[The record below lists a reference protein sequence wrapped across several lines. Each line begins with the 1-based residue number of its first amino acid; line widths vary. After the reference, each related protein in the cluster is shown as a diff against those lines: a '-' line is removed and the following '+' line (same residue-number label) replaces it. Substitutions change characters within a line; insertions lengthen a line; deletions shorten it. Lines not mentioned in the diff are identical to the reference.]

1 LRLTGQFIRSTNGL
15 RADVEAAKVEAR
27 VFAFFGFALA
37 LGIPDATSSWSPAIA
52 IPVAFLAFTGATP
65 FLWYGAWYAL
75 TLLGFARSQPQAS
88 NRDHRRRCVV
98 CRGQCRLAAAR
109 LEALIAR
116 VEASL
121 YAGAAGGSSASVRR
135 VSRGVEDAVLSD
147 YVVDYECWVLDILA
161 EAWRLGASI
170 PRSVR
175 SRLAGQSVGDLKVL
189 SVVLRELEDELG
201 EIAATD

>member
-1 LRLTGQFIRSTNGL
+1 
-15 RADVEAAKVEAR
+15 
-27 VFAFFGFALA
+27 LA

-52 IPVAFLAFTGATP
+52 IPVAFLAVAGAAP
-65 FLWYGAWYAL
+65 LLWYGAWFAL
-75 TLLGFARSQPQAS
+75 TLLGFAPPKPQAS

-98 CRGQCRLAAAR
+98 CRSQCRLAAAR
-109 LEALIAR
+109 LEALTAR

-121 YAGAAGGSSASVRR
+121 YSAAAGDSSTSVRR
-135 VSRGVEDAVLSD
+135 VLRAAEDAVLSD
-147 YVVDYECWVLDILA
+147 YVADYERWVLDILA

-175 SRLAGQSVGDLKVL
+175 SRLAGQSVGDLEVL